1 MNTATQLLKEAL
13 GCVRLVQEDWS
24 QHLQRNNG
32 DAHAEAAIRHVA
44 LLREDIEAYLAKQ
57 QVEQEPAPLGA
68 PMFWHAPPGAFM
80 PAKQT
85 NLPK

>member
-1 MNTATQLLKEAL
+1 MNTATQLLEEAL

-57 QVEQEPAPLGA
+57 QNKD
-68 PMFWHAPPGAFM
+68 
-80 PAKQT
+80 KQS
-85 NLPK
+85 